1 MREDIAPPVRDSSAV
16 CLPISSMG
24 RLVGID
30 GWCSVFSLLPA
41 AVDMSAGGRW
51 DCRVRGRLPA
61 SFSSGCTSFLGRRG
75 GGARRR
81 DRCGVD
87 CGFQVRPRQ
96 LSEASCERWA
106 RGPYPVPCCFS
117 DFPLVPYALVTRS
130 SLFLDPAV
138 SYVSLGVMG
147 SLTVVVFSLLVFSK
161 RTYCVQPS
169 MGGESTFGFEHASP
183 LTLVS
188 LAPPPGACFSAT
200 SVPGPVGSG
209 DSRWVGR

>member
-1 MREDIAPPVRDSSAV
+1 
-16 CLPISSMG
+16 MG
-24 RLVGID
+24 VP
-30 GWCSVFSLLPA
+30 CSPFFP

-96 LSEASCERWA
+96 LGEASCEGWA
-106 RGPYPVPCCFS
+106 LPRALLFFRFPPGPICPCDPVL
-117 DFPLVPYALVTRS
+117 PL
-130 SLFLDPAV
+130 LDPAV

-169 MGGESTFGFEHASP
+169 MGGESTFGFEHAS
-183 LTLVS
+183 T
-188 LAPPPGACFSAT
+188 ADT
-200 SVPGPVGSG
+200 SVIGAAT
-209 DSRWVGR
+209 RCMLLCC